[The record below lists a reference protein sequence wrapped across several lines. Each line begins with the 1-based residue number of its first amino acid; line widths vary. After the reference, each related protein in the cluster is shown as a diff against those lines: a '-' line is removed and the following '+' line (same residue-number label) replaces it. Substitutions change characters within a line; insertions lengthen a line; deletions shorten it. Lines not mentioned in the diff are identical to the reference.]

1 MAAMRSTNPESI
13 DLNLLR
19 VFLAVW
25 ESRSLTLAGEHLG
38 LSQPAVSHALRR
50 LRDIFDDPLFV
61 RVGTSMTPT
70 DEASRL
76 HAPLDEALRIIGQ
89 ALQTRA
95 SFEPRTVARTFRL
108 AMSDMSEFYFLPP
121 LLEALGRDAPRIRF
135 DVVQMSVDTLRSAMR
150 SGDVDLAL
158 GYLPGLGPECEG
170 TALFDDDYVC
180 MVRAA
185 HPLIKRHLSVEDMR
199 ALRYVFAVS
208 NTTGHGVAEDAFAAL
223 GIERDIVL
231 RLPHFTIAP
240 EIVRNTDLALVL
252 PRSIAQRFNR
262 GRVFRLLSLPVKMP
276 AIEVGI
282 HIHTRFAGNPGVA
295 WLHALLVQMFAQKP
309 AMVEVPPGPH
319 SIR

>member
-1 MAAMRSTNPESI
+1 MAAMRSTNPDSI

-50 LRDIFDDPLFV
+50 LRDSFDDPLFV
-61 RVGTSMTPT
+61 RVGLSMTPT
-70 DEASRL
+70 DEARRL
-76 HAPLDEALRIIGQ
+76 HAPIDEALRIIGL
-89 ALQTRA
+89 AVQTRTR
-95 SFEPRTVARTFRL
+95 FDPRTMARTFRL

-121 LLEALGRDAPRIRF
+121 LLDAIGRDAPQIRF
-135 DVVQMSVDTLRSAMR
+135 DVMQMPVDSLRAAMR
-150 SGDVDLAL
+150 GGDVDLAL
-158 GYLPGLGPECEG
+158 GYLPGLGPECEAS
-170 TALFDDDYVC
+170 ALFDDDYVC

-185 HPLIKRHLSVEDMR
+185 HPLTKRRLSVEDMS

-208 NTTGHGVAEDAFAAL
+208 SATGHGLAEDALAAL

-262 GRVFRLLSLPVKMP
+262 SRGFRLLPLPVKMP
-276 AIEVGI
+276 AIEVGV
-282 HIHTRFAGNPGVA
+282 HVHTRFAGNPGIA
-295 WLHALLVQMFAQKP
+295 WLRTLLVQMFAQ
-309 AMVEVPPGPH
+309 
-319 SIR
+319 SSRT